1 MGNTCGCQ
9 AVDAAEKDSR
19 KEFNSLKSSNNT
31 NKSISRDEFA
41 DFVDKNAQLWSMLTV
56 NLGLSEE
63 RSKKIASDVAFK
75 LASKSPKIGKKSPK
89 QGNKGI
95 HESLLA
101 NEQLTKEE
109 FHKFRMNFVLDPKGN
124 LELFHRCVFAAYDTD
139 KNGVLDREEASEFLD
154 IFYKQES
161 IFKGDD
167 RLPSKKKLTKI
178 VYKKLDENKDGKLS
192 FEEIRDLI
200 GGKMNFSS

>member
-9 AVDAAEKDSR
+9 AVDAVEKDSR
-19 KEFNSLKSSNNT
+19 NEFNSLKSSNDT

-41 DFVDKNAQLWSMLTV
+41 GFVDKNAQLWSMLTV

-63 RSKKIASDVAFK
+63 RSKNIASDVAFN
-75 LASKSPKIGKKSPK
+75 LASTSPKSGKKSSK
-89 QGNKGI
+89 KGNKGAS
-95 HESLLA
+95 ESLLVK
-101 NEQLTKEE
+101 EQLTKEE
-109 FHKFRMNFVLDPKGN
+109 FHEFRKHFVLDPKGN

-139 KNGVLDREEASEFLD
+139 KNGTLDRGEISKFLD
-154 IFYKQES
+154 IFYDQES

-178 VYKKLDENKDGKLS
+178 VFQKMDANKDGILS
-192 FEEIRDLI
+192 FEEIRVLI
-200 GGKMNFSS
+200 SGKMHFSS